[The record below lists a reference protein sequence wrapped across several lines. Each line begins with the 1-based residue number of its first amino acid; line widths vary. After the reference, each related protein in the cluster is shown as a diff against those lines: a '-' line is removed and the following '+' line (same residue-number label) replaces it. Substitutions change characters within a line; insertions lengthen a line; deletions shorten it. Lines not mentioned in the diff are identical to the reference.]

1 MPDAID
7 QISKGEVSIAYLTPV
22 AYINSHNR
30 AATRLVAK
38 TVTDKR
44 STFRL
49 MIVVRE
55 DSPIKNVE
63 DLKGKLFAFGDK
75 AALLQRAVVAD
86 VMPLNQLGAYK
97 FIGHYDNI
105 AQGVMNGDFD
115 AGILKDTTAYAW
127 REKGLRILYESPDL
141 PPYNIAVSANVDDQL
156 FKQIQQAFLKLDVND
171 PKQREVIHSLDKH
184 YDGFAP
190 TSDQEYDVV
199 RRLIAPFVKAK
210 H

>member
-1 MPDAID
+1 
-7 QISKGEVSIAYLTPV
+7 
-22 AYINSHNR
+22 
-30 AATRLVAK
+30 
-38 TVTDKR
+38 
-44 STFRL
+44 
-49 MIVVRE
+49 
-55 DSPIKNVE
+55 
-63 DLKGKLFAFGDK
+63 
-75 AALLQRAVVAD
+75 
-86 VMPLNQLGAYK
+86 MPLNQLGAYK